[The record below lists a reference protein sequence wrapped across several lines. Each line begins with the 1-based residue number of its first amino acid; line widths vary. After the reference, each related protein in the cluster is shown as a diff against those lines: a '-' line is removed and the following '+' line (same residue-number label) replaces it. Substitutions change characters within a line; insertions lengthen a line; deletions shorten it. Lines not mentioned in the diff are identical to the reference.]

1 MPKTAEVSTQT
12 ASDEQSESYTPTVN
26 EDKLWAWMEQ
36 AADLAK
42 KAKDEVAQ
50 FDKFQEWL
58 DLYYGKHYPDSM
70 PSYRP
75 SVVANELRTL
85 ILSEA
90 SDLSDA
96 GLRIYVMKDPTGKGR
111 DEQVERALRAV
122 WVREQIDLKLVE
134 AVVWYFI
141 SGGGFLRVSWDP
153 DAYYGYGD
161 VQVEA
166 LDPRVVLPDPD
177 SADDRK
183 WFFVGLESVLDL
195 AEIKRLFPNK
205 AWKVKPEDE
214 YSIKERGTGAN
225 TVPSSAPATLTPS
238 YPYAGPLSDSST
250 LMSGYPGYKKAR
262 SRLLAFYV
270 KDDAVEE
277 KPEELTGLDGKPL
290 LDENG
295 NRQYQMT
302 RRLKYPGG
310 RYMVGA
316 GGAIL
321 ADGPNPNPGGDFGI
335 LRVVLEPTLGRFF
348 GTGMIQQTGEIQL
361 AADKLV
367 SSVVEN
373 AVRLNN
379 GIVVARGNTGIDWE
393 TFASIPGQ
401 IVQLGRDGD
410 FDIKYPNP
418 MPADMVQAPWKL
430 LDLQRRILGFPDPRT
445 GMGGRGNTSPEL
457 TETEITQSQGMTRLR
472 SKYLYHVVQRLA
484 EMIFAR
490 MAAGYTT
497 PRVIPAVE
505 GEKFAPVVW
514 EPVDRPERY
523 SIYVDPASF
532 QVMSRSMLRRLSL
545 ALYRM
550 NLIDRRAALEVLG
563 WPDWEEVADRVDK
576 AEQMAAMAKLEAK
589 RKK

>member
-1 MPKTAEVSTQT
+1 MSDTEITTAERHDPS
-12 ASDEQSESYTPTVN
+12 VN
-26 EDKLWAWMEQ
+26 ESALWDWMES
-36 AADLAK
+36 AADAAARAK
-42 KAKDEVAQ
+42 KDLAQ

-58 DLYYGKHYPDSM
+58 DLYHGRHYPDTM

-75 SVVANELRTL
+75 PVVANELRTL

-96 GLRIYVMKDPTGKGR
+96 GLRIYVMKDPSGQGR

-122 WVREQIDLKLVE
+122 WVREQVDLKLVE
-134 AVVWYFI
+134 AIVWYMI
-141 SGGGFLRVSWDP
+141 SGGGFLRATWDP

-161 VQVEA
+161 VAVEA

-177 SADDRK
+177 AADDRK
-183 WFFVGLESVLDL
+183 WLFVGLESVLDL
-195 AEIKRLFPNK
+195 AEIKRLFPK
-205 AWKVKPEDE
+205 TAYKVKPDDE
-214 YSIKERGTGAN
+214 YSMKDGRSHERSGI
-225 TVPSSAPATLTPS
+225 SAPPGLVPS
-238 YPYAGPLSDSST
+238 YPYAGPLSDQST
-250 LMSGYPGYKKAR
+250 LTSGFPGYKKAR
-262 SRLLAFYV
+262 ARVLSFYV
-270 KDDAVEE
+270 KDDTIEE
-277 KPEELTGLDGKPL
+277 APEPLTGLDGKPL
-290 LDENG
+290 LDEQG
-295 NRQYQMT
+295 NQQFQMV

-321 ADGPNPNPGGDFGI
+321 TDGPNPNPGGDFGI
-335 LRVVLEPTLGRFF
+335 LRVVLEPTLGQFWGAGF
-348 GTGMIQQTGEIQL
+348 AQQTGEIQL

-367 SSVVEN
+367 SAVVEN
-373 AVRLNN
+373 AIRLNN
-379 GIVVARGNTGIDWE
+379 GIVVAKGNTGIDWE

-410 FDIKYPNP
+410 FEIKYPEP
-418 MPADMVQAPWKL
+418 MPADMVQAPWRM

-445 GMGGRGNTSPEL
+445 GMGGKGNVSPEL

-472 SKYLYHVVQRLA
+472 AKYLYHVVQRLA

-490 MAAGYTT
+490 MAAGYTVE
-497 PRVIPAVE
+497 RVIPAVE
-505 GEKFAPVVW
+505 GESFKPVVW
-514 EPVDRPERY
+514 KPIERPERY
-523 SIYVDPASF
+523 SVYVDPASF

-563 WPDWEEVADRVDK
+563 WPDWEKVANRVDE
-576 AEQMAAMAKLEAK
+576 AEKMAAMAKMQQ
-589 RKK
+589 KKKS

>member
-1 MPKTAEVSTQT
+1 
-12 ASDEQSESYTPTVN
+12 
-26 EDKLWAWMEQ
+26 MEQ
-36 AADLAK
+36 AADIATRAK
-42 KAKDEVAQ
+42 KDIAG
-50 FDKFQEWL
+50 FDKFQDWL
-58 DLYYGKHYPDSM
+58 DLYYGRHYPDTM

-75 SVVANELRTL
+75 PVVANELRTL

-96 GLRIYVMKDPTGKGR
+96 GLRIYVMKDPTGQGR
-111 DEQVERALRAV
+111 DEQVERALRTV

-134 AVVWYFI
+134 AIVWYMI

-161 VQVEA
+161 VAVEA

-177 SADDRK
+177 APDDRR
-183 WFFVGLESVLDL
+183 WLFVGLESVLDM
-195 AEIKRLFPNK
+195 AEIKRLFPNT
-205 AWKVKPEDE
+205 AWKAKPDDE
-214 YSIKERGTGAN
+214 YSVKEGRSGYNTTPAGA
-225 TVPSSAPATLTPS
+225 SHAPAGLSPS
-238 YPYAGPLSDSST
+238 YPYAGPLADTSSLT
-250 LMSGYPGYKKAR
+250 SHYPGYKKAR
-262 SRLLAFYV
+262 ARVLSFYV
-270 KDDAVEE
+270 KDDAIETAME
-277 KPEELTGLDGKPL
+277 PLTGPDGQPL

-295 NRQYQMT
+295 NQQFQEV
-302 RRLKYPGG
+302 RRLKYQGG

-321 ADGPNPNPGGDFGI
+321 ADGSNPNPGGDFGI
-335 LRVVLEPTLGRFF
+335 LRVVLEPTLGRFW
-348 GTGMIQQTGEIQL
+348 GTGFAQQTGELQL
-361 AADKLV
+361 AADKLL

-379 GIVVARGNTGIDWE
+379 GIVVAKGNTGIDWE

-418 MPADMVQAPWKL
+418 MPADMVQAPWRL
-430 LDLQRRILGFPDPRT
+430 LDMQRRILGFPDPRT
-445 GMGGRGNTSPEL
+445 GQGGRGNTSPEL

-472 SKYLYHVVQRLA
+472 AKFLYHVVQRLA

-490 MAAGYTT
+490 MASGYSVE
-497 PRVIPAVE
+497 RVIPAVE
-505 GEKFAPVVW
+505 GETFAPVVW
-514 EPVDRPERY
+514 KPIERPERY

-563 WPDWEEVADRVDK
+563 WPDWEKVSDRVDK
-576 AEQMAAMAKLEAK
+576 AEQLSAMAKLESK